1 MKLYCTETGHEID
14 IEIDGVTETYIVA
27 FDYECDHWYEEETNG
42 GGIDSEELTIN
53 SVETFDSDGD
63 PIQVD
68 YERKPQSWREQF
80 EDEVRVYAQKNL
92 DE

>member
-1 MKLYCTETGHEID
+1 MKLYCSITGHEID

-27 FDYECDHWYEEETNG
+27 FNYECDAWYEEETNG

-63 PIQVD
+63 PIQFD
-68 YERKPQSWREQF
+68 YERKPKAWREQF
-80 EDEVRVYAQKNL
+80 EDAIKVYARENL
-92 DE
+92 EE